1 MPFQP
6 IKSRPTADEVS
17 RQIELLIL
25 EGVLHPGDRLPGE
38 RDLAARLDVSRPV
51 LREALKGLEARG
63 LIESRHG
70 GGTYVASIEGT
81 LFASPVIDLIA
92 GSRKAGADYLEFR
105 REVEATAA
113 AMAAARATESDRT
126 ILARIFSAME
136 AAHGEADFRRE
147 AALDVEFHQ
156 AIGEASHNIVMIH
169 VLRACYRLLSD
180 GVFYSRGRLYG
191 HAGSRDALLAQH
203 RSLLDAILSGDSK
216 AARDAAEAHIAY
228 VEAALR
234 ADAEA
239 GARAEIGSLRLL
251 QFEER
256 AGATRPARPK
266 DQTPGDEAGPSD
278 HTTD

>member
-6 IKSRPTADEVS
+6 VASRPTAEEVA
-17 RQIELLIL
+17 RQIELLVL

-38 RDLAARLDVSRPV
+38 RDLAARLSVSRPV
-51 LREALKGLEARG
+51 LRDALKTLEGRG

-70 GGTYVASIEGT
+70 GGTFVAAIEGT

-92 GSRKAGADYLEFR
+92 RSQKAGGDYLEFR

-113 AMAAARATESDRT
+113 AMAAERATEADRT
-126 ILARIFSAME
+126 ILSRIFASME

-169 VLRACYRLLSD
+169 VLRACYRLLAD
-180 GVFYSRGRLYG
+180 GIFYNRSRLYG
-191 HAGSRDALLAQH
+191 RQLSRDELLGQHRALLE
-203 RSLLDAILSGDSK
+203 AILAGDAA
-216 AARDAAEAHIAY
+216 AARSAAAAHIAY
-228 VEAALR
+228 VEASLR

-239 GARAEIGSLRLL
+239 GARAEIASLRLL

-256 AGATRPARPK
+256 TAPRQARRR
-266 DQTPGDEAGPSD
+266 DDEDEGGDR
-278 HTTD
+278 